1 MGACWESSADVRTA
15 KEQTC
20 SSLHRW
26 LPMLVEGPP
35 APVGDTRAPIA
46 SSQVAEDHVA
56 RDLDVAQICCT

>member
-1 MGACWESSADVRTA
+1 
-15 KEQTC
+15 
-20 SSLHRW
+20 
-26 LPMLVEGPP
+26 MLVEGPP